1 MRPCPG
7 DHLSVAV
14 YQHRGVE
21 AEGLDTSPDLLDL
34 VWAMKPWICLIELEL
49 RNRPLH
55 DLEPADATAQL
66 FLIRRAV
73 SPHPAPLAPEL
84 LIIGSTLLDFIARK

>member
-1 MRPCPG
+1 MPG

-21 AEGLDTSPDLLDL
+21 AEGLDTSPDLPDL
-34 VWAMKPWICLIELEL
+34 AWAMKPWICLIELEL

-55 DLEPADATAQL
+55 DLEPADVTAQL
-66 FLIRRAV
+66 FLIGHAV
-73 SPHPAPLAPEL
+73 SPHPAL
-84 LIIGSTLLDFIARK
+84 LGDPSP